1 MAAKSGNKENLENY
15 NKLWY
20 ENADIISDGIIK
32 KFSQKFNQHLLSVY
46 NKRLLVLALVA
57 FYCII

>member
-32 KFSQKFNQHLLSVY
+32 KFSQKFN
-46 NKRLLVLALVA
+46 
-57 FYCII
+57 